1 MKCTKVIMFLTLITT
16 GILSPLLPYEP
27 KIYEESSKLIFKEED
42 ISTECETNE
51 NDSQTTK
58 PCNLSYNICS
68 KAGDDSIFWDEFGNR
83 IFDPKECMDV
93 EGAYLI
99 IVEDGGNFYR
109 VNIYYKR
116 DGLADVA
123 IIKLTLKE
131 KWRIAHL
138 ALLKKDQIYMDINA
152 VIKFEMDSYRFSIF
166 NAPGDTLPK
175 HTIIHPEYLRIEFQ
189 NDEKI
194 PDSLINMRSS
204 NPNIQV
210 LDEDEMLLKM
220 F

>member
-1 MKCTKVIMFLTLITT
+1 MA
-16 GILSPLLPYEP
+16 GLP
-27 KIYEESSKLIFKEED
+27 
-42 ISTECETNE
+42 
-51 NDSQTTK
+51 
-58 PCNLSYNICS
+58 
-68 KAGDDSIFWDEFGNR
+68 G
-83 IFDPKECMDV
+83 
-93 EGAYLI
+93 
-99 IVEDGGNFYR
+99 
-109 VNIYYKR
+109 
-116 DGLADVA
+116 VA
-123 IIKLTLKE
+123 IINLTLEE

-138 ALLKKDQIYMDINA
+138 ALFKKDQIYMDINA